1 MTKYEQETTIN
12 YNQEEAI
19 AVCCTMD
26 KKLIRKL
33 DRLCE
38 KSQTCIRVSAQ
49 NGICTY
55 TFPKKWI
62 RVQIP
67 KQYSEEQRREM
78 ALRAKERFHK
88 EVHSIEKN

>member
-1 MTKYEQETTIN
+1 MTKYEQETTFN
-12 YNQEEAI
+12 YNQEETA

-38 KSQTCIRVSAQ
+38 KSQACIRVSAQ

-67 KQYSEEQRREM
+67 KQYSEEQRKEM
-78 ALRAKERFHK
+78 AIRAKERFHK
-88 EVHSIEKN
+88 EVQHDSN